1 MGQVDTTLK
10 YGGYNTYRL
19 DPNEEM
25 HASMFDVSLYSDVTI
40 QVVTINPA
48 SLASGSVHLCW
59 IDGDN
64 KRIGNIVVESVSVL
78 KRFTEWWK
86 AFEVPENAVRLHW
99 WIKAGSTGFNFGC
112 AMATPGTIRRAFSSN
127 LEDRVSMITADG
139 LYTSTI
145 SGNQILAGIIR
156 ALTGDAW
163 FDLEKPEIVMKG
175 TDVDLYITPNNPL
188 KLTDKDGNFIGGVTR
203 VGNDVFISVEALT
216 SADAPDFLMKTG
228 QVTLPTGDNGRGI
241 NISTKDPSDQTVRAM
256 SIGIQANEDDTIS
269 FVTGTMPGQ
278 ALIFFHNKL
287 YSVHSVSLQNQLSN
301 ITLNSD
307 DLIRVESVKG
317 DPTYQQEHQLERAGI
332 QLHAADAG
340 SSSPGVLSI
349 YKGKGFGL
357 PPTGGWHGAMIFY
370 EDEIIISQYDGNT
383 HCGTLGI
390 DSDYGPYVIRKDGT
404 SDYL

>member
-10 YGGYNTYRL
+10 YYGGYNTYRL

-175 TDVDLYITPNNPL
+175 NDAKWKASPSNPL
-188 KLTDKDGNFIGGVTR
+188 ELTDKNGNFIGGLKKLANKIALVA
-203 VGNDVFISVEALT
+203 GLISND
-216 SADAPDFLMKTG
+216 P
-228 QVTLPTGDNGRGI
+228 TLSTYAEIGYPQGGGSGI
-241 NISTKDPSDQTVRAM
+241 NIVAMDGSTAYISPYGTYFVIMVDGTQRLALYKDGGFVLWDENQVARLNLTKDGD
-256 SIGIQANEDDTIS
+256 
-269 FVTGTMPGQ
+269 FV
-278 ALIFFHNKL
+278 
-287 YSVHSVSLQNQLSN
+287 V
-301 ITLNSD
+301 
-307 DLIRVESVKG
+307 
-317 DPTYQQEHQLERAGI
+317 
-332 QLHAADAG
+332 
-340 SSSPGVLSI
+340 
-349 YKGKGFGL
+349 
-357 PPTGGWHGAMIFY
+357 
-370 EDEIIISQYDGNT
+370 YDGNGT
-383 HCGTLGI
+383 ARLYFTEAGHFHVNDGISSVNRIQVYPNGPAGITSGNGNTLGI
-390 DSDYGPYVIRKDGT
+390 DDTGAYKIINGT
-404 SDYL
+404 KIYL

>member
-1 MGQVDTTLK
+1 MGQVSTELT
-10 YGGYNTYRL
+10 YAGHNTYRM

-175 TDVDLYITPNNPL
+175 TDAILTINPSNPL
-188 KLTDKDGNFIGGVTR
+188 KVTDKNGNPLGGLMNIE
-203 VGNDVFISVEALT
+203 GNIVLT
-216 SADAPDFLMKTG
+216 SEYITTPTDPMVAASVGTVVDSSNVSHTGFIVWAKKADGTYERSLLISPDHDGQYLRIYGPGGHTSMYATAQGTIYLRTEHCGLSMIPGSTNLFITDNDGKDEVFLSLATDSSGTEASLSAKRNNTSYG
-228 QVTLPTGDNGRGI
+228 E
-241 NISTKDPSDQTVRAM
+241 
-256 SIGIQANEDDTIS
+256 IGLD
-269 FVTGTMPGQ
+269 
-278 ALIFFHNKL
+278 
-287 YSVHSVSLQNQLSN
+287 
-301 ITLNSD
+301 
-307 DLIRVESVKG
+307 
-317 DPTYQQEHQLERAGI
+317 
-332 QLHAADAG
+332 
-340 SSSPGVLSI
+340 
-349 YKGKGFGL
+349 
-357 PPTGGWHGAMIFY
+357 TGGPYAIRT
-370 EDEIIISQYDGNT
+370 N
-383 HCGTLGI
+383 GTKVYI
-390 DSDYGPYVIRKDGT
+390 
-404 SDYL
+404 

>member
-1 MGQVDTTLK
+1 MGQVSTELT
-10 YGGYNTYRL
+10 YAGHNTYRM
-19 DPNEEM
+19 DPYEEM
-25 HASMFDVSLYSDVTI
+25 HATMFDVSLYSDVTI

-175 TDVDLYITPNNPL
+175 VDADLYIDPANPL
-188 KLTDKDGNFIGGVTR
+188 KVTDKNGNLLGGLMSIDGNIV
-203 VGNDVFISVEALT
+203 LT
-216 SADAPDFLMKTG
+216 SEYIT
-228 QVTLPTGDNGRGI
+228 TPT
-241 NISTKDPSDQTVRAM
+241 DPMVAA
-256 SIGIQANEDDTIS
+256 SIGTVVDSSNVSHTGFIVWAKKADGTYERSLLISPDHDGQYLRIYGPGEHTWFAMYAEAQGTIYLRTEHCGLS
-269 FVTGTMPGQ
+269 MIHGSTSLFIIDNDGKDEVFLSLATDSSGTE
-278 ALIFFHNKL
+278 A
-287 YSVHSVSLQNQLSN
+287 SLSAKRNNTSYGE
-301 ITLNSD
+301 I
-307 DLIRVESVKG
+307 
-317 DPTYQQEHQLERAGI
+317 
-332 QLHAADAG
+332 
-340 SSSPGVLSI
+340 
-349 YKGKGFGL
+349 GL
-357 PPTGGWHGAMIFY
+357 DTGGPYAIRT
-370 EDEIIISQYDGNT
+370 N
-383 HCGTLGI
+383 GTK
-390 DSDYGPYVIRKDGT
+390 V
-404 SDYL
+404 YL